1 MPEKDKSNAEKKIMT
16 IEKNTIKPPPTRNQ
30 AEVLRV
36 INMMGRIRN
45 ELRFPEKIEK
55 KHLPAMIKTAEST
68 KNKLHEIGD
77 TSNEHIADL
86 LVIYLHLRLS
96 ENYQ

>member
-1 MPEKDKSNAEKKIMT
+1 MLETDKNNTKTEIMT
-16 IEKNTIKPPPTRNQ
+16 TEKNTIKTPTTRNR

-55 KHLPAMIKTAEST
+55 KHLSAMIKTAEST

-96 ENYQ
+96 ETH